1 MMIPSFLIKARRD
14 FACEEKNIME
24 YPMIDMKGTGE
35 NMKMVLMKKGIS
47 VADVGKEIGVSDK
60 SVVYK
65 WTRGDSLPDINNL
78 LALSMLLDVS
88 INDILVTK

>member
-1 MMIPSFLIKARRD
+1 
-14 FACEEKNIME
+14 ME